1 MNKFFV
7 PKDIYEDRMSIC
19 KGCVYYSSLLG
30 NCTICTCF
38 MKVKARIAT
47 QECPKGYWQKTTE
60 VEVRTDIP
68 EEIIAEIVALYP
80 DLKTGRAKDQAAK
93 KKMIELYNVIHGS
106 NYSVRT
112 NCGSCIAACF
122 DGIKKIYN
130 EYSKDNI
137 N

>member
-7 PKDIYEDRMSIC
+7 PKEIYEDRIAVC

-47 QECPKGYWQKTTE
+47 QECPKKYWLKTTE
-60 VEVRTDIP
+60 IQKTKDIP
-68 EEIIAEIVALYP
+68 EEIIEEIILLWE
-80 DLKTGRAKDQAAK
+80 DLKTGRAKDQTAK
-93 KKMIELYNVIHGS
+93 KKMIEIYNTLHNT

-112 NCGSCIAACF
+112 SCGSCIAACF
-122 DGIKKIYN
+122 DGIKKIYK
-130 EYSKDNI
+130 EYSKD
-137 N
+137 

>member
-7 PKDIYEDRMSIC
+7 PKEIYEDRIATC

-47 QECPKGYWQKTTE
+47 QECPKKYWLKTTE
-60 VEVRTDIP
+60 IQKTKDIP
-68 EEIIAEIVALYP
+68 EEIIEEIILLWE
-80 DLKTGRAKDQAAK
+80 DLKTGRAKDQIAK
-93 KKMIELYNVIHGS
+93 KKMIEIYNTLHNT

-112 NCGSCIAACF
+112 SCGSCIAACY
-122 DGIKKIYN
+122 DGIKKIYKEHSRN
-130 EYSKDNI
+130 N
-137 N
+137 

>member
-7 PKDIYEDRMSIC
+7 PKEIYEDRMAIC

-30 NCTICTCF
+30 QCKICLCF
-38 MKVKARIAT
+38 MKVKSSISS
-47 QECPKGYWQKTTE
+47 QSCPKGFWQKTTE

-68 EEIIAEIVALYP
+68 QEIIAEIIALWP
-80 DLKTGRAKDQAAK
+80 DLKTGRAKDQRAK
-93 KKMIELYNVIHGS
+93 KSMIEIYNTLHNT
-106 NYSVRT
+106 NYSTAT

-122 DGIKKIYN
+122 DGIKKIYK
-130 EYSKDNI
+130 EYSGN

>member
-7 PKDIYEDRMSIC
+7 GQQTYEKRMAIC
-19 KGCVYYSSLLG
+19 KGCAYYFKPSGQCKRCL
-30 NCTICTCF
+30 CF
-38 MKVKARIAT
+38 MKIKARIGS
-47 QECPKGYWQKTTE
+47 QSCPQKYWDKTTE

-68 EEIIAEIVALYP
+68 EEIIAEIILLWE

-93 KKMIELYNVIHGS
+93 NKMIEIYNTLYNT

-122 DGIKKIYN
+122 DGIKKIYK
-130 EYSKDNI
+130 EYSKD
-137 N
+137 

>member
-7 PKDIYEDRMSIC
+7 PNEIYEDRIAIC

-30 NCTICTCF
+30 NCGICKCF
-38 MKVKARIAT
+38 MKVKSKT
-47 QECPKGYWQKTTE
+47 SSQSCPKGFWQKTTE

-68 EEIIAEIVALYP
+68 EEIIAEIIALWP
-80 DLKTGRAKDQAAK
+80 DLKTGRAKDQQAK
-93 KKMIELYNVIHGS
+93 KSMIEIYNTIYS
-106 NYSVRT
+106 TNYSTGT

-122 DGIKKIYN
+122 DGIKKIYK
-130 EYSKDNI
+130 EYSGN